1 MWQLE
6 DLVLNLSSFQGGL
19 YEDQSTA
26 SGHQSNGLLGSPDH
40 VSDEPNFE
48 MANSLA
54 VLSSY

>member
-6 DLVLNLSSFQGGL
+6 DLVSNLTSIQGGL

-26 SGHQSNGLLGSPDH
+26 SGHQSNGLLGSPDY

-48 MANSLA
+48 MANSLT